1 MSWAQTTSLLGCWS
15 VAASALPLGDPPA
28 SDAEPDAAFVAA
40 WEAFFRASRRMGG
53 RSARAEPGELT
64 LSQYYLLEP
73 LAEGDALTV
82 GALADSAAVSGPT
95 ATRMLA
101 ALERAG
107 HVSRSASPS
116 DRRVVLITLTE
127 SGARALVAK
136 REGVELRRRRIAAS
150 LEPGDRRRATELLRR
165 LATIMDETP

>member
-1 MSWAQTTSLLGCWS
+1 MAAPAPS
-15 VAASALPLGDPPA
+15 VGDPSPA
-28 SDAEPDAAFVAA
+28 SEPVPDATFVAA

-73 LAEGDALTV
+73 LADGNALPV

-107 HVSRSASPS
+107 HVSRSAGRA
-116 DRRVVLITLTE
+116 DRRVVLIALTE
-127 SGARALVAK
+127 SGARALAAK
-136 REGVELRRRRIAAS
+136 RDGVERRRRRIAAS
-150 LEPGDRRRATELLRR
+150 LEPGDRRRAVELLQR
-165 LATIMDETP
+165 LARIMDETP